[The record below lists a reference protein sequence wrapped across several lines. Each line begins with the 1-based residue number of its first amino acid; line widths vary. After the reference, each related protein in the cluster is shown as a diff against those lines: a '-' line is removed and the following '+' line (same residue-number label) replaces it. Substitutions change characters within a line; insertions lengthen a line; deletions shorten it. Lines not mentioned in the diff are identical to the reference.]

1 MTATAPYPDYAPE
14 SEDKAAFPWLALLAG
29 VGIGVALLG
38 GRKVGMQLTTA
49 VAGDWFRQLKAEHR
63 MAQGLF
69 ELGARTKD
77 NETGKRT
84 AILAHLAYALL
95 KHGVQE
101 ETVVYP
107 TLREYGRNKTAVDLA
122 DEHFDI
128 KTYLHRLSEMAK
140 DDPRWIRLWNEFHE
154 LVDHHIREEEED
166 VFPPMHAALT
176 PKQNRHLTLAM
187 NREGVKLA

>member
-1 MTATAPYPDYAPE
+1 MTA
-14 SEDKAAFPWLALLAG
+14 AAYVPTDAETGSPRPTFPWLALAG
-29 VGIGVALLG
+29 GFALGVALLG

-49 VAGDWFRQLKAEHR
+49 VAGDWLRQLKAEHR

-69 ELGARTKD
+69 ELGLRTREH
-77 NETGKRT
+77 ETGKRT

-107 TLREYGRNKTAVDLA
+107 TLRDHGADKAAVNLA

-128 KTYLHRLSEMAK
+128 KTYLHRLAETPK
-140 DDPRWIRLWNEFHE
+140 NDPRWIKLWREFYD
-154 LVDHHIREEEED
+154 LVAHHIREEED
-166 VFPPMHAALT
+166 KVFPPMHAALT
-176 PKQNRHLTLAM
+176 DRQNRKLTLAM